1 MHLRVTILPRIVE
14 GNKQTTGV
22 QDGSPSQ
29 TQTQTLA
36 LWDDTGVQG
45 VGEKGTSQELELPRP
60 CSLERGQTRGLFWFP
75 KHMDCLV
82 SSLKYCGL
90 TDMALTIGNR
100 QEDTRLL

>member
-1 MHLRVTILPRIVE
+1 MHLRVTILPRIEE

-45 VGEKGTSQELELPRP
+45 GGGEGYVPRAGAAEALLLREGTDQ
-60 CSLERGQTRGLFWFP
+60 GTF
-75 KHMDCLV
+75 LV
-82 SSLKYCGL
+82 P
-90 TDMALTIGNR
+90 
-100 QEDTRLL
+100 